1 MTYSFQVKKGITI
14 TVFQKVLNKS
24 NSEQKKIWVDKDS
37 EFKNRTMKSW
47 LQDNGIKI
55 YSIHKEETFIF
66 VQRFIRA
73 LKNEIYKYI
82 LIFNIKKCLY

>member
-1 MTYSFQVKKGITI
+1 M
-14 TVFQKVLNKS
+14 
-24 NSEQKKIWVDKDS
+24 WVDRDS

-55 YSIHKEETFIF
+55 YSIHKEEIFIF
-66 VQRFIRA
+66 VQRFIRT

-82 LIFNIKKCLY
+82 NIQYQKMCILIN

>member
-1 MTYSFQVKKGITI
+1 M
-14 TVFQKVLNKS
+14 
-24 NSEQKKIWVDKDS
+24 WVDKDS
-37 EFKNRTMKSW
+37 EIKNRTMKSW

>member
-1 MTYSFQVKKGITI
+1 
-14 TVFQKVLNKS
+14 
-24 NSEQKKIWVDKDS
+24 
-37 EFKNRTMKSW
+37 MKSW